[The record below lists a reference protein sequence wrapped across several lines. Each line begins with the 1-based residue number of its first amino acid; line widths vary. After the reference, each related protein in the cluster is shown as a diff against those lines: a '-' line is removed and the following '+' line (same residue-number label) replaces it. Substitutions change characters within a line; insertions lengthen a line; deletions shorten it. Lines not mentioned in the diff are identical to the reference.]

1 MLPDFSTS
9 SRPDSVNPLIVDEGN
24 RFMQRVY
31 FWMFSALVVSGGV
44 AAYTVYDPRLYLFVY
59 ENGMFNILLLIELGI
74 VITLSF
80 LIHKMN
86 AMMAMIAFF
95 AYAVTTGLT
104 LSVIFLLYQM
114 NSIVT
119 IFFVTASIFGIMS
132 FYGYKTNRDLT
143 TMGNIAIM

>member
-1 MLPDFSTS
+1 MDYS
-9 SRPDSVNPLIVDEGN
+9 
-24 RFMQRVY
+24 
-31 FWMFSALVVSGGV
+31 LVVSGGV